1 MKKLGSLFYTPRK
14 RDAEI
19 SEKRWNFGSIIWKAI
34 VKTCTVIGAV
44 ILISAIVSTILVTS
58 AGQGAKPLPKDMVL
72 VFKIEEGV
80 TEIQT
85 KPTLLEP
92 FPFVRPTLRNVI
104 DTIDKARD
112 DDRVRGIIFSLKG
125 GGMSIA
131 HIQELR
137 TAIQRFRESEKFT
150 KIYAPSYVDGGGTG
164 FGRYYLASAFEEVW
178 MQPVGMVSVSG
189 INMKMPFGREALEKI
204 GVRPQ
209 FFKREKFKTAMEN
222 FTNEDISEPNKAM
235 LESITNSLATQ
246 MVTEIAIDRDLGTFT
261 VNQLVDKG
269 LLTGQEALNAKLI
282 DRLDYADVM
291 VSEIKEEATGNP
303 EDESI
308 ALVSLAH
315 YSQEKLKPKQQV
327 ANARKNVA
335 LIYIVGTIVDVT
347 GKTHGNAGADE
358 ISAAIMEARDD
369 EDIDAIVLRVDSPG
383 GSPTA
388 SETIRRA
395 VVKAKEKGKKVIV
408 SMGPVAASGGY
419 WVSTDAD
426 EIFASSGTLT
436 GSIGVVM
443 GKFEASKLWEKLGIN
458 WNGAQYGE
466 SADIWSLN
474 EPFDEKG
481 KERMNVLID
490 DVYDAFLTR
499 VAEGR
504 GLRMDQVRQI
514 AQGRAWTGEQAR
526 NIGLVDD
533 LGGLDSA
540 LDRAAQLVGADTRHD
555 INVVRMPK
563 ELSNIERLLQMLG
576 QEVSLGFFGFENSA
590 LAKSV
595 KPWIT
600 QYDLLHEGPRYTV
613 YDPELEMVR

>member
-1 MKKLGSLFYTPRK
+1 
-14 RDAEI
+14 
-19 SEKRWNFGSIIWKAI
+19 
-34 VKTCTVIGAV
+34 
-44 ILISAIVSTILVTS
+44 
-58 AGQGAKPLPKDMVL
+58 
-72 VFKIEEGV
+72 
-80 TEIQT
+80 
-85 KPTLLEP
+85 
-92 FPFVRPTLRNVI
+92 
-104 DTIDKARD
+104 
-112 DDRVRGIIFSLKG
+112 
-125 GGMSIA
+125 
-131 HIQELR
+131 
-137 TAIQRFRESEKFT
+137 
-150 KIYAPSYVDGGGTG
+150 
-164 FGRYYLASAFEEVW
+164 
-178 MQPVGMVSVSG
+178 
-189 INMKMPFGREALEKI
+189 
-204 GVRPQ
+204 
-209 FFKREKFKTAMEN
+209 
-222 FTNEDISEPNKAM
+222 
-235 LESITNSLATQ
+235 
-246 MVTEIAIDRDLGTFT
+246 
-261 VNQLVDKG
+261 
-269 LLTGQEALNAKLI
+269 
-282 DRLDYADVM
+282 
-291 VSEIKEEATGNP
+291 
-303 EDESI
+303 
-308 ALVSLAH
+308 
-315 YSQEKLKPKQQV
+315 
-327 ANARKNVA
+327 
-335 LIYIVGTIVDVT
+335 
-347 GKTHGNAGADE
+347 
-358 ISAAIMEARDD
+358 
-369 EDIDAIVLRVDSPG
+369 
-383 GSPTA
+383 
-388 SETIRRA
+388 
-395 VVKAKEKGKKVIV
+395 
-408 SMGPVAASGGY
+408 
-419 WVSTDAD
+419 VSTDAD